1 MVDAPI
7 SGAPTPT
14 IAVFAHDAGE
24 STVVKRVMSF
34 QACGAHVIGFMFR
47 RERRGNDRS
56 PGWEN
61 VDFGSTVDRNYLAR
75 LPKLIIA
82 IVRMIGRRCDIRRCA
97 FIYAR
102 NIDMLTVALAAKWL
116 SGTSAPVA
124 YEVLDVQRVFTDKG
138 LVGAI
143 FRWAERVLLRRC
155 DLLVVS
161 SPMFITKYFEPIQ
174 AYTGSWYL
182 LENIISEFQIPV
194 AGQSLRP
201 NRKAGPPWIIGW
213 FGTLRCARSL
223 KILSDLAEAFPDKVV
238 VHIRGRPSE
247 EDISEERLFAA
258 TTGRANFRY
267 FGPYRSPEDLGDI
280 YGEVHFTWSIDLLDA
295 GTNSDWLL
303 PNRLYE
309 GGLYNSV
316 AIARSGTAT
325 GEMVMREKLGE
336 IIQDPLYESLAAFIS
351 GLTIERYEA
360 LAERS
365 RQASRSIF
373 IDANDTRTLFHE
385 LCRGREAEKNPRKS

>member
-24 STVVKRVMSF
+24 STVVKRGDVVPGVRRP
-34 QACGAHVIGFMFR
+34 CHWVHVSSR
-47 RERRGNDRS
+47 TARQRS
-56 PGWEN
+56 KPRMEN

-182 LENIISEFQIPV
+182 LENKISEFQIPV

-223 KILSDLAEAFPDKVV
+223 KILSDLAEAFRTRWSFTFAGVRQRRTFRKRGCLPRPPDERTSATSA
-238 VHIRGRPSE
+238 HIAVPKISATFTERFISRGPLIFWMQGRTPIASSEQALRGR
-247 EDISEERLFAA
+247 
-258 TTGRANFRY
+258 
-267 FGPYRSPEDLGDI
+267 
-280 YGEVHFTWSIDLLDA
+280 
-295 GTNSDWLL
+295 
-303 PNRLYE
+303 
-309 GGLYNSV
+309 
-316 AIARSGTAT
+316 
-325 GEMVMREKLGE
+325 
-336 IIQDPLYESLAAFIS
+336 
-351 GLTIERYEA
+351 
-360 LAERS
+360 
-365 RQASRSIF
+365 
-373 IDANDTRTLFHE
+373 TL
-385 LCRGREAEKNPRKS
+385 